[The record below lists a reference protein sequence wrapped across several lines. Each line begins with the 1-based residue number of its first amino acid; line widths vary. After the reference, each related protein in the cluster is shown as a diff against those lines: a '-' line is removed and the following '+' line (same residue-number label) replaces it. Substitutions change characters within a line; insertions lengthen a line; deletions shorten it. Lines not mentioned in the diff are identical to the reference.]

1 MRSVALRTERAGGLV
16 HATGVRPT
24 CVLAALAGLTV
35 LAGAA
40 PARAESLVMLATRWP
55 DVPGRDVTLEEQI
68 TEHLTQLGNAIGKH
82 LDLLSHDMVHLSV
95 DCRHRSARLTLGGGD
110 VEQLMLQIDSDI
122 QFDDATARIRSRV
135 DLAVHGHAVHFELP
149 AFELSPA
156 SYRGDHGVELRLP
169 LFVQQF

>member
-1 MRSVALRTERAGGLV
+1 
-16 HATGVRPT
+16 
-24 CVLAALAGLTV
+24 VLAAAAGLTV

-40 PARAESLVMLATRWP
+40 PATPARAESLVMLATRWP
-55 DVPGRDVTLEEQI
+55 DVPGHDVSLEEQI

-82 LDLLSHDMVHLSV
+82 LDLLSHDMVQLTV
-95 DCRHRSARLTLGGGD
+95 DCRHRRAHLTLGGGD
-110 VEQLMLQIDSDI
+110 VAQLVVRIDSDI

-156 SYRGDHGVELRLP
+156 AYRGDYGLEFRLP
-169 LFVQQF
+169 LFAKQF